1 MEKASIRHT
10 RRKMNFELYT
20 VSAPVMIQSFL
31 LMIGLILEK
40 EKKKEINQIRR
51 KTTEDRN

>member
-40 EKKKEINQIRR
+40 EKKEINQIRR